1 MADSWYYRMFDQEFG
16 PVPFEELKQLA
27 ELGSIAAADEVR
39 STSSST
45 WQTASFVSELGLS
58 AGKIST
64 DLRTMPTVAVANP
77 GGADDWYCMFHGQ
90 ELGPLNFEDIAAF
103 VEEGQLGA
111 SDEVRLGANG
121 KWRRVGSIG
130 RLMALLPYLAGEHQI
145 PDSKQLVVPAPQ
157 PVPAKPVSSPA
168 VEIAKSNPVEDAR
181 AALAAEATASAAAA
195 IVTAAETGLAQA
207 QAAQGAAN
215 HSAGTLIFW
224 ALAPH
229 VDPAWWG
236 WIGGVEYGPTG
247 FIQVLEWAKAGR
259 IQETDFLKNGMYG
272 QYVPATNVPGL
283 FNAVAMMKQAAD
295 AVAAAQ
301 ASLEAARAAVPPT
314 PVAPTPMP
322 VVELPKAVVE
332 TPKPAARKSAPNLEA
347 VSAPVAGGAS
357 ETVKTSPT
365 TAEPE
370 KPIAANVPAKPA
382 VAATPIA
389 AAASVPAVNP
399 PAAVPDPRPMTS
411 TMSSSSGFSSSAS
424 SSPRP
429 VAAPPRP
436 APRSTGSSSS
446 FSIGELMAGPAGKG
460 ILAVVAVALLGA
472 GWMFFPASYGK
483 DIERYQNL
491 KTLLD
496 DIKSARASK
505 QTNFDSFKSRATKLT
520 AEYAPIL
527 KAEASVNQPQKQCLL
542 WACRDELP
550 RMMSGD
556 LTQETPAERNIATRL
571 KEAADYM
578 RLPNP

>member
-27 ELGSIAAADEVR
+27 ELGSIAGADEVR
-39 STSSST
+39 SADSST
-45 WQTASFVSELGLS
+45 WQTASLVSELGLS
-58 AGKIST
+58 AEKIST
-64 DLRTMPTVAVANP
+64 DLRSMPTVAVASP
-77 GGADDWYCMFHGQ
+77 GGADDWYCLVHGQ
-90 ELGPLNFEDIAAF
+90 ELGPLAFEEIAAF
-103 VEEGQLGA
+103 VEQGQLEA
-111 SDEVRLGANG
+111 SNEVRLGANG

-130 RLMALLPYLAGEHQI
+130 RLMALLPYQAGEHQI

-157 PVPAKPVSSPA
+157 PGPAKPVSSAA
-168 VEIAKSNPVEDAR
+168 VAIPKSNPVVDVR
-181 AALAAEATASAAAA
+181 AALTAEATAAAAA
-195 IVTAAETGLAQA
+195 AMVKAAETGLAEA
-207 QAAQGAAN
+207 QAAQVTAN

-229 VDPAWWG
+229 ADPAWWG

-247 FIQVLEWAKAGR
+247 FVQVLEWAKAGQ
-259 IQETDFLKNGMYG
+259 IQEADFLKNGMYG
-272 QYVPATNVPGL
+272 QYVPAANVPGL

-301 ASLEAARAAVPPT
+301 VSLEAARAAVPPT

-322 VVELPKAVVE
+322 VVDAPKAVVE

-347 VSAPVAGGAS
+347 VSAPVAAS
-357 ETVKTSPT
+357 EPVKPT
-365 TAEPE
+365 TVE
-370 KPIAANVPAKPA
+370 PAKPIMA
-382 VAATPIA
+382 TAPVKPAALVAAATSA
-389 AAASVPAVNP
+389 PAVSP
-399 PAAVPDPRPMTS
+399 PAAVSESRPMAS
-411 TMSSSSGFSSSAS
+411 TMSSSSGFGSSAS

-429 VAAPPRP
+429 VVTPPRP
-436 APRSTGSSSS
+436 APRSSGSSSS
-446 FSIGELMAGPAGKG
+446 FSMGELMSGPAGKG

-483 DIERYQNL
+483 DVERYKNL

-496 DIKSARASK
+496 DIRSARASK

-527 KAEASVNQPQKQCLL
+527 KEEANVNYPQKQCLL

-556 LTQETPAERNIATRL
+556 LTEETPAEKNFATRL

-578 RLPNP
+578 KLPNQ

>member
-27 ELGSIAAADEVR
+27 ELGSIAGADEVR
-39 STSSST
+39 SSDSST
-45 WQTASFVSELGLS
+45 WQTASLVSELGLS
-58 AGKIST
+58 ANMSST
-64 DLRTMPTVAVANP
+64 DLRSMPTVAVASP

-90 ELGPLNFEDIAAF
+90 ELGPIAFEEIAAF
-103 VEEGQLGA
+103 VEQGQLEA

-130 RLMALLPYLAGEHQI
+130 RLMALLPYLASEHQI

-157 PVPAKPVSSPA
+157 PGPAKPVSSPA
-168 VEIAKSNPVEDAR
+168 VEFPKSNPVVDAR
-181 AALAAEATASAAAA
+181 AALAAEATAAAAA
-195 IVTAAETGLAQA
+195 AMVTAAETGLAQA
-207 QAAQGAAN
+207 QAAQVTAN

-229 VDPAWWG
+229 ADPAWWG

-247 FIQVLEWAKAGR
+247 FVQVLEWAKAGR
-259 IQETDFLKNGMYG
+259 IQEADFLKNGMYG
-272 QYVPATNVPGL
+272 QYVPAANVPGL

-301 ASLEAARAAVPPT
+301 ISLEAARAAVPPT

-322 VVELPKAVVE
+322 VVDVPKAVVE

-347 VSAPVAGGAS
+347 VSVPVAAS
-357 ETVKTSPT
+357 EPVKPT
-365 TAEPE
+365 TVE
-370 KPIAANVPAKPA
+370 PAKPIVATAPAKPTPAA
-382 VAATPIA
+382 VT
-389 AAASVPAVNP
+389 P
-399 PAAVPDPRPMTS
+399 PAAVPEPRPMAS
-411 TMSSSSGFSSSAS
+411 TMGSNSGFGSSAS

-429 VAAPPRP
+429 VATPPRP
-436 APRSTGSSSS
+436 APRSSGSSSS
-446 FSIGELMAGPAGKG
+446 FSMGELMSGPAGKG

-483 DIERYQNL
+483 DIERYKNL

-496 DIKSARASK
+496 DIRSARASK

-527 KAEASVNQPQKQCLL
+527 KEEANVNYPQKQCLL

-550 RMMSGD
+550 RMMAGD
-556 LTQETPAERNIATRL
+556 LTEESPAEKNFAKRL

-578 RLPNP
+578 KLPTQ